1 MKQREFLSKLHG
13 AKDTLHD
20 IYNSAALEGQ
30 YCTDTAHRLDDLI
43 TDLEN
48 LRDIAHNEEIEEEEL

>member
-1 MKQREFLSKLHG
+1 MEVLIFWIALLITGKLIG
-13 AKDTLHD
+13 
-20 IYNSAALEGQ
+20 AALEGQ